1 MNIRY
6 IEKYLFIVNF
16 TIKIRFVKIEEEDSE
31 IISFKFIIFPC
42 ISVFIIICLP
52 LPFSIFQFYNISLY

>member
-16 TIKIRFVKIEEEDSE
+16 TIKIHFVKIEEEDSE

-42 ISVFIIICLP
+42 ISVFIIICFP
-52 LPFSIFQFYNISLY
+52 LPFSIFQLYNISLH